1 MCGIAGVWYPAGAPH
16 DALVDLTRRMGA
28 AIAHR
33 GPDGGGSY
41 IEHASGIA
49 IVHQRLSIVDLS
61 SNGAQPMASSRGNLI
76 ITFNGEIYNHEELR
90 RSIGP
95 GVHWRSRSDT
105 ETLLE
110 LIARAG
116 VDSALSQC
124 RGMFAFA
131 LWNRSSRTLTLARDR
146 VGEKPLYYF
155 HTPSRMAFGS
165 ELKAITCIDRF
176 PALVDE
182 AAQFLFFR
190 RGYIPA
196 PLSVWRDTHKVRPGE
211 IVEFQFRGHRIDLVK
226 REYWSL
232 AKVLASSR
240 EIQYSSESEADEAVE
255 DALSLAV
262 REQLTADVP
271 VGAFLSS
278 GVDSSLIV
286 KFAAQASS
294 QALSTFTVGHF
305 DPARDERDS
314 AREFARRL
322 GTVHRDMVVTSEMAL
337 KLIPDLPF
345 VYDEPLADTSA
356 LPTLIVS
363 RLARNSVK
371 VVLTGDGGDEFFV
384 GYQSYLGDDWLPR
397 WQRALRLPKAVRRS
411 AARLLSGVTPR
422 LAQLVARALGRS
434 AGIHLR
440 RPVAVQ
446 CDLVG
451 ALLNCDSVGEY
462 WRTRYARWR
471 RPPMRC
477 HYSYG
482 LTGIETV
489 QMLEGFGTIRMM
501 MAIDATEVLPGDLLV
516 KVDRAAMS
524 VGLETRAPMLD
535 PRVIAAAARVPCA
548 LNIASGAGKQVLR
561 RILRRHAGHL
571 HANIPKKG
579 FTVPMRDWLRGPL
592 RDWASDLLSPNS
604 LAMSPEIERA
614 PVLACWNA
622 HLAGEYD
629 GTSALWTVL
638 TWQAWRRS
646 CIANP

>member
-1 MCGIAGVWYPAGAPH
+1 MCGIAGVWYPDGAPH
-16 DALVDLTRRMGA
+16 EALVDLTHRMGA

-33 GPDGGGSY
+33 GPDGVGSY
-41 IEHASGIA
+41 IEHSSGIA
-49 IVHQRLSIVDLS
+49 LVHRRLSIVDLS

-110 LIARAG
+110 LISRDG

-131 LWNRSSRTLTLARDR
+131 LWNRSNRTLTLARDR
-146 VGEKPLYYF
+146 FGEKPLYYF
-155 HTPSRMAFGS
+155 HTPSSLAFGS
-165 ELKAITCIDRF
+165 ELKAVTAIDRF
-176 PALVDE
+176 PAIVDE
-182 AAQFLFFR
+182 GAQFLFFQ

-211 IVEFQFRGHRIDLVK
+211 IVELQFRGHRLDLVK

-240 EIQYSSESEADEAVE
+240 EIQYTTESEADEAVE
-255 DALSLAV
+255 AALSLAV
-262 REQLTADVP
+262 SEQLAADVP

-278 GVDSSLIV
+278 GVDSSLV
-286 KFAAQASS
+286 VRFAAQASS
-294 QALSTFTVGHF
+294 HALSTFTVGHF
-305 DPARDERDS
+305 DPARDERDA
-314 AREFARRL
+314 AREFARRF
-322 GTVHRDMVVTSEMAL
+322 GTVHSDIEATPEMAL
-337 KLIPDLPF
+337 AIIPDLPSI
-345 VYDEPLADTSA
+345 YDEPLADTSA

-363 RLARNSVK
+363 RLARRSVK

-384 GYQSYLGDDWLPR
+384 GYQSYLSDDWLPR
-397 WQRALRLPKAVRRS
+397 WQRALALPKAVRGS
-411 AARLLSGVTPR
+411 AARLLGGITPR
-422 LAQLVARALGRS
+422 FAQGVARALGRS
-434 AGIHLR
+434 AGMHLR
-440 RPVAVQ
+440 RPVAAQ

-451 ALLNCDSVGEY
+451 ALLRCDSVGEY

-471 RPPMRC
+471 KPPMRC
-477 HYSYG
+477 RDSHA
-482 LTGIETV
+482 LTGIETL
-489 QMLEGFGTIRMM
+489 QLLEGFELTRMM

-524 VGLETRAPMLD
+524 VGLESRAPMLD
-535 PRVIAAAARVPCA
+535 PRVIAAASRVPCA

-571 HANIPKKG
+571 YANTPKKG

-604 LAMSPEIERA
+604 LAMSPEIERT

-629 GTSALWTVL
+629 ATSALWTVL
-638 TWQAWRRS
+638 TWQAWRRT
-646 CIANP
+646 CTANP